1 MPAHKTAS
9 KKTDKPKKEVRPNW
23 RHYNFTTAGPVDDY
37 LYSMLP
43 RRDEVLA
50 EMEEYASEHDVPIVG
65 PAVARV
71 LQQLALMIR
80 AKNIFELGSAIGYS
94 TIWCARAAGE
104 KGRVI
109 YTDGDPKNAERARK
123 YFDRAGVSDRITLH
137 TGDALEVLSE
147 QKQQFDIIF
156 NDVDKEDYPRVL
168 RLVAPRL
175 RQGGLFITDN
185 VLWSGRVA
193 EKNPKEPQTKAIL
206 DFNRQLY
213 NSPDF
218 FTTLLP
224 IRDGLAVA
232 LKK

>member
-1 MPAHKTAS
+1 MDFSKGKRVTQS
-9 KKTDKPKKEVRPNW
+9 KKKDSVASW
-23 RHYNFTTAGPVDDY
+23 RHYNLTTAGPVDDY

-43 RRDEVLA
+43 KRDEVLA
-50 EMEEYASEHDVPIVG
+50 EMEDYATAHKVPIVG

-71 LQQLALMIR
+71 LQQLAMMINAR
-80 AKNIFELGSAIGYS
+80 TVFELGSAIGYS
-94 TIWCARAAGE
+94 TIWWAQAVGD

-109 YTDGDPKNAERARK
+109 YTDGDSQNTERARG
-123 YFDRAGVSDRITLH
+123 YFKRAGVSNRITLH
-137 TGDALEVLSE
+137 TGDALEFLSE
-147 QKQQFDIIF
+147 QKQEFDIIF

-193 EKNPKEPQTKAIL
+193 EKNPTDASTKAIL
-206 DFNRQLY
+206 EFNRKLY
-213 NSPDF
+213 EANEF
-218 FTTLLP
+218 YTTILP

-232 LKK
+232 IKK

>member
-1 MPAHKTAS
+1 VAAN
-9 KKTDKPKKEVRPNW
+9 KPKKENKPKW
-23 RHYNFTTAGPVDDY
+23 RHYDFTTAGPVDDY

-43 RRDEVLA
+43 KRDEVLV
-50 EMEEYASEHDVPIVG
+50 EMEEYASKHDVPIVG
-65 PAVARV
+65 PAVGRV
-71 LQQLALMIR
+71 LQQLALMIN
-80 AKNIFELGSAIGYS
+80 AKTVFELGSAIGYS
-94 TIWCARAAGE
+94 TVWWAQAVGE

-109 YTDGDPKNAERARK
+109 YTDGDARNAERARG
-123 YFDRAGVSDRITLH
+123 YFDRAGISSRVTLH

-168 RLVAPRL
+168 RLVASSL
-175 RQGGLFITDN
+175 RKGGLFITDN

-193 EKNPKEPQTKAIL
+193 EKNPKTAQTKAIL
-206 DFNRQLY
+206 EFNRQLY
-213 NSPDF
+213 NSADF
-218 FTTLLP
+218 FTTILP

>member
-1 MPAHKTAS
+1 MTQIKKQDGRAS
-9 KKTDKPKKEVRPNW
+9 W

-43 RRDEVLA
+43 KRDEVLV
-50 EMEEYASEHDVPIVG
+50 EMEDYATKHDVPIVG

-71 LQQLALMIR
+71 LQQLAMMINAR
-80 AKNIFELGSAIGYS
+80 KVFELGSAIGYS
-94 TIWCARAAGE
+94 TIWWAQAVGD

-109 YTDGDPKNAERARK
+109 YTDGDSKNAERARG
-123 YFDRAGVSDRITLH
+123 YFARAGVSSRIQLH
-137 TGDALEVLSE
+137 TGDALEFLSE
-147 QKQQFDIIF
+147 QKQEFDVIF

-175 RQGGLFITDN
+175 RQGGLFVTDN

-193 EKNPKEPQTKAIL
+193 GKNPPDAKTKAIL
-206 DFNRQLY
+206 EFNRKLY
-213 NSPDF
+213 DSKEF
-218 FTTLLP
+218 YTTILP